1 MSEIFIWFISI
12 SLVAYSGFLLIRR
25 RRDDEI
31 SPEDI
36 DTLNEQELK
45 LVFDRANSYKGIKG
59 LLKRLNIEL
68 SPLLVI
74 LGGGTCSVSIA
85 LVFLLMFPN
94 KILLSVIVGLVFLP
108 LSVMF
113 LHDITVRKTKRFER
127 ALIDIV
133 DLMHSAT
140 AGGTSPLAALTIA
153 AQASRGF
160 VREAIEDIITRLK
173 MGASIESSAIPLSNR
188 YPSEGVH
195 LFVKTL
201 ISRWNSGGDFE
212 GLLAALGR
220 ILRERNAFRR
230 QLRAQ
235 LSGARYALIFA
246 GFFPYILIPFFI
258 WKEPD
263 WLFPLTN
270 HAWGPTFM
278 FVAVVC
284 QVFGLLMMR
293 RILRS
298 DV

>member
-1 MSEIFIWFISI
+1 MSEIFIWCVSI
-12 SLVAYSGFLLIRR
+12 GLVAYSGFHLIRR
-25 RRDDEI
+25 RRDDAI
-31 SPEDI
+31 AADDI
-36 DTLNEQELK
+36 DVLSEQELK
-45 LVFDRANSYKGIKG
+45 LVFNRAYSYKGIKG

-68 SPLLVI
+68 SPLIVLLV
-74 LGGGTCSVSIA
+74 GGACSLCIS

-94 KILLSVIVGLVFLP
+94 KILLSAIVGLAILP
-108 LSVMF
+108 LIAMI
-113 LHDITVRKTKRFER
+113 LYDITARKTKRFER

-140 AGGTSPLAALTIA
+140 AGGTSPLAALKIA

-160 VREAIEDIITRLK
+160 VREAMEGIIKRLQ
-173 MGASIESSAIPLSNR
+173 MGASIESAVMPLSNR
-188 YPSEGVH
+188 YPCEGVH

-246 GFFPYILIPFFI
+246 GIFPYVLIPFFI

-263 WLFPLTN
+263 WLLPLTN
-270 HAWGPTFM
+270 HVWGPTFM
-278 FVAVVC
+278 FVAAVC
-284 QVFGLLMMR
+284 QVFGFLMMR

-298 DV
+298 DI